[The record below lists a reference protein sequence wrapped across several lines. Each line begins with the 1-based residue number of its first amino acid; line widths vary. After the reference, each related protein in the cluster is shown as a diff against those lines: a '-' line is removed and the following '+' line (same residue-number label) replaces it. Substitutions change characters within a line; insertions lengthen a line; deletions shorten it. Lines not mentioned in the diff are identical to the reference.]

1 MLRAGHGWDELLLMA
16 LVLVLL
22 TLGLAFL
29 NGANDV
35 SKGIATLV
43 GSGTTR
49 YRAAVLWGSAWTLAG
64 GLAAAFASQG
74 LVATFRGK
82 GLLVNPPAGSAFL
95 LSVACG
101 AIAWLLFANATGLP
115 VSTTHALAGALC
127 GAGITAAGTSGVAWA
142 GVAKKVALP
151 LALSPILSL
160 TVMLVLSPLLAPVLR
175 RFHRFCVCLERRE
188 TVPAVPAGAA
198 ASVSAS
204 VSISELPSVGV
215 LSGSACPPDML
226 VRVNALDS
234 LHWISSGATSFF
246 RGLNDTP
253 KILALGFAAAALW
266 GVGLGGFYAAVA
278 IAMALGSTLGGFRVT
293 ETLATKVTKM
303 SPDEG
308 LLANL
313 TTSALVSAASLWAL
327 PVSTTHVS
335 SGAIIGIGTA
345 SKAAGIRWKT
355 VREMLLAW
363 VVTLPAAALVAA
375 LAFRLLA

>member
-1 MLRAGHGWDELLLMA
+1 MLRAGHGWDELLLMG

-22 TLGLAFL
+22 TLGLAFA

-49 YRAAVLWGSAWTLAG
+49 YRTAVAWGTAWTLAG
-64 GLAAAFASQG
+64 GLTAAFLSQG
-74 LVATFRGK
+74 LVETFSGK
-82 GLLVNPPAGSAFL
+82 SFLVNPPGGSAFL

-101 AIAWLLFANATGLP
+101 AIGWLFFATRTGLP

-127 GAGITAAGTSGVAWA
+127 GSGIAAAGASGVAWA
-142 GVAKKVALP
+142 AVAKKVALP
-151 LALSPILSL
+151 LALSPVISA
-160 TVMLVLSPLLAPVLR
+160 VIVLVLAPVALPVFR
-175 RFHRFCVCLERRE
+175 RAQRFCVCVERRE
-188 TVPAVPAGAA
+188 PLPAA
-198 ASVSAS
+198 AGVALAS
-204 VSISELPSVGV
+204 PLPALQLIAASD
-215 LSGSACPPDML
+215 CPPETL
-226 VRVNALDS
+226 VRVGLLDS
-234 LHWISSGATSFF
+234 LHWTSAGATSFF

-253 KILALGFAAAALW
+253 KILALGIAATAGF
-266 GVGLGGFYAAVA
+266 GVSAFGFYALVAVA
-278 IAMALGSTLGGFRVT
+278 MSLGCVLGGFRVT
-293 ETLATKVTKM
+293 ETLARKVTRI
-303 SPDEG
+303 SHDDG

-313 TTSALVSAASLWAL
+313 TTSALVSAASFWAL

-335 SGAIIGIGTA
+335 TGAIVGIGA
-345 SKAAGIRWKT
+345 ESKEGGLKWRT